1 MDSVITFEFSAS
13 VSNPKYINY
22 STFHSR
28 MVDRILELKEI
39 MSPNDTVVCS
49 RTNTIEDDTL
59 PFLLGWEPDYENDK
73 TVIEF
78 VASCVVHDKSMQ
90 DIVKFS
96 KLVQSHMF
104 PYVHQFCVKKTDG
117 EHIENIIVTEHVNE
131 LCIYDVVMENDKTC
145 TVVNYGLG
153 NERYKNHMRK
163 SSTYMDDD
171 WTEDD
176 TRCKNKEDTRCKK
189 RSKIC
194 L

>member
-1 MDSVITFEFSAS
+1 MDSIITFEFSAT
-13 VSNPKYINY
+13 VSNPKYINCG
-22 STFHSR
+22 TFHSR
-28 MVDRILELKEI
+28 MVKRILELKEI
-39 MSPNDTVVCS
+39 ISPDDTVVCS
-49 RTNTIEDDTL
+49 RTNTVEDDTL

-96 KLVQSHMF
+96 KLVQSYLF
-104 PYVHQFCVKKTDG
+104 PYVHQFSVKKTDG
-117 EHIENIIVTEHVNE
+117 EHIENIIVTEHINE
-131 LCIYDVVMENDKTC
+131 LCFYDTVMENNGTC

-153 NERYKNHMRK
+153 NERYQTCLRK
-163 SSTYMDDD
+163 SSTYMEGD
-171 WTEDD
+171 WTEED
-176 TRCKNKEDTRCKK
+176 TRCKNEEDTRRKK